1 MSKEKLLLKFHFQ
14 EFYDDMSDATHDV
27 RDGEL
32 VGVMYF
38 HHNFSE
44 ALQRRIADITNA
56 KTKDIIS
63 SEIDVFLDMGGTY
76 IYYLCFIIK
85 LRNF

>member
-1 MSKEKLLLKFHFQ
+1 
-14 EFYDDMSDATHDV
+14 MSDAVHDV
-27 RDGEL
+27 RDGKL

-44 ALQRRIADITNA
+44 ALQRRTEDFVNARTEDIRSG
-56 KTKDIIS
+56 K
-63 SEIDVFLDMGGTY
+63 IDVFLDMGGTY
-76 IYYLCFIIK
+76 IYYLYCFIS